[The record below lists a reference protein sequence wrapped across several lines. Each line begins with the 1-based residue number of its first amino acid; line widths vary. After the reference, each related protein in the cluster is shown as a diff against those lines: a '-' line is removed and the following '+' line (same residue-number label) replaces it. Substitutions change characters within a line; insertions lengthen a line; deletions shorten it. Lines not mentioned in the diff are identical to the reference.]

1 MQFLGHLSNRFCP
14 GQKEGQTKGAA
25 ENADPLG
32 AWVPAEERGRRRAGW
47 QLKGTP
53 EDLKGP
59 KAARL
64 QPGQPGIYRKP
75 LLRLGNGTSYGMKVG
90 LDPSHLN

>member
-1 MQFLGHLSNRFCP
+1 M
-14 GQKEGQTKGAA
+14 AA
-25 ENADPLG
+25 LAIVFAQAKKRDRPKVPQRTRIP
-32 AWVPAEERGRRRAGW
+32 WVLPACEPAEQRGRGRAGW
-47 QLKGTP
+47 QLQGTP

-90 LDPSHLN
+90 PDPSHLN